1 MRRGLGSECEKPTTS
16 PTTKLLISP
25 EKLLFK
31 KTGIEAQIVPRCSL
45 DKRIINHKA
54 VCTRL
59 VRVMVMEKFGLP
71 ATREGSLTRLRSPSL
86 LSLPPPKDKA
96 KSASDFVN
104 PNLSSPIILLADFR
118 LKGKAR
124 ARFKDKEGRAE
135 NLKTK
140 EIKTD
145 VLKGGDTYGFKRRVT

>member
-1 MRRGLGSECEKPTTS
+1 MGC
-16 PTTKLLISP
+16 LLRA
-25 EKLLFK
+25 K
-31 KTGIEAQIVPRCSL
+31 
-45 DKRIINHKA
+45 D
-54 VCTRL
+54 
-59 VRVMVMEKFGLP
+59 
-71 ATREGSLTRLRSPSL
+71 
-86 LSLPPPKDKA
+86 LSLACVLPLSCPPPPKDKA
-96 KSASDFVN
+96 KSASDLVN

-124 ARFKDKEGRAE
+124 ARFKDKEVRAE